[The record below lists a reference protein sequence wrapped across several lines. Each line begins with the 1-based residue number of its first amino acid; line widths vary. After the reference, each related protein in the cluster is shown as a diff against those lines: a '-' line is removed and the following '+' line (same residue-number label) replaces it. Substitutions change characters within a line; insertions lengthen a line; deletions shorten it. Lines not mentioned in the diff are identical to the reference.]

1 MNQELTTGNRLGMQT
16 VPQTFNEQM
25 RFAEVVSQAKG
36 MLPRAYEGNPAN
48 VLVAVQYGASL
59 GIEPMAALQNIDV
72 IQGTPT
78 LSAKAVAA
86 LVRANGHKLWMSEDE
101 QNMSATCT
109 IVRNDDKE
117 HPVTVTRDKAWAQR
131 MGLLTKDNATC
142 TIVRN
147 DDKEHPVTVTR
158 DKAWAQRMG
167 LLTKDNYKK
176 QPTTMLMW
184 RAVTAC
190 ANRACPELFLGLGG
204 AYTADELHDMDLS
217 EDTSVE
223 ATVVEDDGSWPESK
237 VELVNRIDRII
248 DQLGY
253 QGRTH
258 MRVYELLKARWNSS
272 TVSTGSSTSSAI
284 RDAPICASTNCCMKR
299 RSLTRSWILTKASS
313 PCGARPA
320 TSSSPTALK
329 PSCNKPKNAKQ
340 TMKNQ
345 PNRPHRLNQLRSLR
359 SETRADS

>member
-48 VLVAVQYGASL
+48 VLVAIQYGASL

-86 LVRANGHKLWMSEDE
+86 MVRANGHKLWMNEDE
-101 QNMSATCT
+101 QNMS
-109 IVRNDDKE
+109 
-117 HPVTVTRDKAWAQR
+117 
-131 MGLLTKDNATC
+131 ATC

-204 AYTADELHDMDLS
+204 AYTADELHDMD
-217 EDTSVE
+217 DMAPVE
-223 ATVVEDDGSWPESK
+223 ATVVEEDADAWPKSK
-237 VELVNRIDRII
+237 LDLIARIDNII
-248 DQLGY
+248 ESVVGANHAN
-253 QGRTH
+253 RK
-258 MRVYELLKARWNSS
+258 RVYELLHEAPVTDPLVDIDESELAMWCEAGDQFLTTRIQTLVQQAKERKANHEEPQ
-272 TVSTGSSTSSAI
+272 TTTEG
-284 RDAPICASTNCCMKR
+284 
-299 RSLTRSWILTKASS
+299 
-313 PCGARPA
+313 
-320 TSSSPTALK
+320 
-329 PSCNKPKNAKQ
+329 KQ
-340 TMKNQ
+340 EK
-345 PNRPHRLNQLRSLR
+345 
-359 SETRADS
+359 

>member
-25 RFAEVVSQAKG
+25 HFAEVISQAKG

-86 LVRANGHKLWMSEDE
+86 LVRANGHKLWMTEDE

-131 MGLLTKDNATC
+131 MGLL
-142 TIVRN
+142 
-147 DDKEHPVTVTR
+147 
-158 DKAWAQRMG
+158 G
-167 LLTKDNYKK
+167 KDNYKK

-204 AYTADELHDMDLS
+204 AYTADELHDMD
-217 EDTSVE
+217 DMAPVE
-223 ATVVEDDGSWPESK
+223 ATVVEEDDDAWPKSK
-237 VELVNRIDRII
+237 LDLIARIDRII
-248 DQLGY
+248 ESVVGTNHAN
-253 QGRTH
+253 RK
-258 MRVYELLKARWNSS
+258 RVYELLHEAPVTDPLTDIDESELAMWVEAGDEFLTTRVQTLVQQAKERKANHEEP
-272 TVSTGSSTSSAI
+272 AE
-284 RDAPICASTNCCMKR
+284 
-299 RSLTRSWILTKASS
+299 
-313 PCGARPA
+313 PA
-320 TSSSPTALK
+320 TPVEPVKEPT
-329 PSCNKPKNAKQ
+329 Q
-340 TMKNQ
+340 
-345 PNRPHRLNQLRSLR
+345 
-359 SETRADS
+359 

>member
-25 RFAEVVSQAKG
+25 HFAEVISQAKG

-72 IQGTPT
+72 IQGAPT

-86 LVRANGHKLWMSEDE
+86 LVRANGHKLWMTEDE
-101 QNMSATCT
+101 QNMS
-109 IVRNDDKE
+109 
-117 HPVTVTRDKAWAQR
+117 
-131 MGLLTKDNATC
+131 ATC

-204 AYTADELHDMDLS
+204 AYTADELHDMD
-217 EDTSVE
+217 DMAPVE
-223 ATVVEDDGSWPESK
+223 ATVVEEDDDAWPKSK
-237 VELVNRIDRII
+237 LDLIARIDNII
-248 DQLGY
+248 ESVVGTNHAN
-253 QGRTH
+253 RN
-258 MRVYELLKARWNSS
+258 RVYELLHEAPVSDPLTDIDESELAMWVEAGDEFLTTRVQTLVQQAKERKANHEEPQ
-272 TVSTGSSTSSAI
+272 TTTEG
-284 RDAPICASTNCCMKR
+284 
-299 RSLTRSWILTKASS
+299 
-313 PCGARPA
+313 
-320 TSSSPTALK
+320 
-329 PSCNKPKNAKQ
+329 KQ
-340 TMKNQ
+340 EK
-345 PNRPHRLNQLRSLR
+345 
-359 SETRADS
+359 

>member
-48 VLVAVQYGASL
+48 VLVAIQYGASL

-86 LVRANGHKLWMSEDE
+86 MVRANGHKLWMSEDE
-101 QNMSATCT
+101 QNMS
-109 IVRNDDKE
+109 
-117 HPVTVTRDKAWAQR
+117 
-131 MGLLTKDNATC
+131 ATC

-204 AYTADELHDMDLS
+204 AYTADELHDMD
-217 EDTSVE
+217 DMAPVE
-223 ATVVEDDGSWPESK
+223 ATVVEDDDAWPQSK
-237 VELVNRIDRII
+237 LDLIARIDNII
-248 DQLGY
+248 ESVVGTNHAN
-253 QGRTH
+253 RK
-258 MRVYELLKARWNSS
+258 RVYELLHEAQVTDPLVDIDESELAMWCEAGDEFLTTRIQTLVQQAKERKANHEEPQ
-272 TVSTGSSTSSAI
+272 TTTEG
-284 RDAPICASTNCCMKR
+284 
-299 RSLTRSWILTKASS
+299 
-313 PCGARPA
+313 
-320 TSSSPTALK
+320 
-329 PSCNKPKNAKQ
+329 KQ
-340 TMKNQ
+340 EK
-345 PNRPHRLNQLRSLR
+345 
-359 SETRADS
+359 